1 MTAALII
8 FIVLYVLMFAFQK
21 YRPYIALGGGAVFI
35 ILGLCGLYDFTPI
48 DALLCVDYNVLLM
61 IGGTMGIVTLFID
74 SKMPHAFP
82 RCLFPRYPM

>member
-48 DALLCVDYNVLLM
+48 DALFV
-61 IGGTMGIVTLFID
+61 
-74 SKMPHAFP
+74 H
-82 RCLFPRYPM
+82 